1 MEKKIL
7 IPTNFTKHAWNNLVY
22 ALNLYKDIPCIF
34 YILNVYDA
42 PSRISLGKNNNSELE
57 TAKNESE
64 EGLLK
69 IRQGLNFRQ
78 ENKKHQFETISS
90 DKSLAEAMQDCVDMY
105 NINLILMVSR
115 GENIS
120 LNAAV
125 NNEISEVTEKVEN
138 CPFLVLPEI
147 MQELPKNREIVF
159 PTTFKFPFKDKE
171 MVALIDMSKFL
182 NASIRILYID
192 SDNRPLTKE
201 QELNKETLK
210 TYFAKVDFS
219 FHKLTQTTLTMGVH
233 LFIESRD
240 SNFLALYKRKQ
251 GFFRKL
257 FSHRIKEDIDFNP
270 KVPVLIL
277 KELEKVKRSKKISL
291 GR

>member
-22 ALNLYKDIPCIF
+22 ALNLYKNIPCTF

-42 PSRISLGKNNNSELE
+42 PSRISLGKNNHTELE
-57 TAKNESE
+57 TAKAESE
-64 EGLLK
+64 EGLHK

-90 DKSLAEAMQDCVDMY
+90 NKDLAEAMQECVDTHH
-105 NINLILMVSR
+105 IDLILMVSK

-120 LNAAV
+120 LNAAL
-125 NNEISEVTEKVEN
+125 NNEISEVTEKVEK

-147 MQELPKNREIVF
+147 MQELPASNREIVF

-192 SDNRPLTKE
+192 SDNRPLSKE

-210 TYFAKVDFS
+210 TYFTKVDFS

-257 FSHRIKEDIDFNP
+257 FSQRIKEDIDFNP

-277 KELEKVKRSKKISL
+277 KELEKVKRIKN
-291 GR
+291 

>member
-22 ALNLYKDIPCIF
+22 ALNLYKDIPCTF

-42 PSRISLGKNNNSELE
+42 PSRISLGKNNNTELE
-57 TAKNESE
+57 TAKTESE

-90 DKSLAEAMQDCVDMY
+90 NKDLAEAMQECVDRY
-105 NINLILMVSR
+105 NIDLILMVSR

-120 LNAAV
+120 LNAAA
-125 NNEISEVTEKVEN
+125 NSEISEVSEKVEK
-138 CPFLVLPEI
+138 CPFLILPEL
-147 MQELPKNREIVF
+147 MQDLPKSNREIVF
-159 PTTFKFPFKDKE
+159 PSTFKFPFLEKE

-192 SDNRPLTKE
+192 TDNRPLTTE
-201 QELNKETLK
+201 QEQNKEMLK

-257 FSHRIKEDIDFNP
+257 FSQRIKEDIDFNP

-277 KELEKVKRSKKISL
+277 KELEKAKRSKKKN
-291 GR
+291 